1 MKTRT
6 ISPDYPRS
14 YWARGLHRNHGEWGS
29 ARYCRGWHWSI
40 ANVNQVLAKIYD
52 WYRYSIA
59 AGDGG
64 GGLCVCNL
72 YVHTFSLFEPSTQ
85 ISPPI
90 NCFGWSWILD
100 MDIAAKKCK
109 MHFICQKKTTLP
121 NSKNSRFTF
130 KPLGSA
136 EAEVTNTGCL
146 LISRG
151 WGSVKQSPGG
161 VSTCFYYG
169 KRPNIKSRNR
179 GTLDRVELW
188 LELLCWPLALL
199 LLRIAT
205 LRCLVDF
212 PGWEK

>member
-1 MKTRT
+1 MRLRSLLPRVTLINSKCQP
-6 ISPDYPRS
+6 SPCQNIRLVQIQHCS
-14 YWARGLHRNHGEWGS
+14 
-29 ARYCRGWHWSI
+29 RGWR
-40 ANVNQVLAKIYD
+40 V
-52 WYRYSIA
+52 
-59 AGDGG
+59 
-64 GGLCVCNL
+64 VCL
-72 YVHTFSLFEPSTQ
+72 YVDTISLFEPSTQ

-161 VSTCFYYG
+161 VCRES
-169 KRPNIKSRNR
+169 
-179 GTLDRVELW
+179 LH
-188 LELLCWPLALL
+188 LL
-199 LLRIAT
+199 LL
-205 LRCLVDF
+205 
-212 PGWEK
+212 